1 MKYML
6 SLILHCFGFIAVCWG
21 AIWFNHPYS
30 SVLLLGQGGKRMLL
44 SQWLIRHVYLIIPIS
59 PNIIQISPWSIKH
72 CNYKDTPY
80 IIQRNVLKTLSISRR
95 HECGTWS
102 LFCTDVPN
110 TTSPEGTCLCEI
122 TRSGRRNSWDRR
134 SIKSVLLIS
143 FMILKIIVINKI
155 KFWKCYTFHAYYEW
169 KGGMHD
175 FDKILLLKL
184 TEMDWNGSPNISK
197 CAAMLFPIG
206 QTRSKYC
213 FGINWIVIHFISF

>member
-1 MKYML
+1 MINSPRVPNHTNFAKHY
-6 SLILHCFGFIAVCWG
+6 SNFTLIYKALQ
-21 AIWFNHPYS
+21 
-30 SVLLLGQGGKRMLL
+30 LQGYTIYHTA
-44 SQWLIRHVYLIIPIS
+44 QQ
-59 PNIIQISPWSIKH
+59 N
-72 CNYKDTPY
+72 
-80 IIQRNVLKTLSISRR
+80 TLSISRR

-110 TTSPEGTCLCEI
+110 TTSPEGTCLCKI

-134 SIKSVLLIS
+134 SIKSVLLTS

-169 KGGMHD
+169 KGGLHD
-175 FDKILLLKL
+175 FDKILLLKH

-197 CAAMLFPIG
+197 CAAILFPIG
-206 QTRSKYC
+206 QTRPKYC